1 MAERPVYP
9 FKRNLEREES
19 NVKGINIK
27 KKCYALSSSDGVSA
41 EVQMYGDG
49 VETWPTD
56 WWTGEKLEGNYI
68 AQDEFLRDL
77 DAIKGCKDATIR
89 LNSYGGDA
97 VVGIVI
103 HNRLRELAAAGM
115 QLTCIVD
122 GVAMSAG
129 SVIMCACDTVK
140 VNPSSLVMI
149 HKGWSFL
156 YGGYNA
162 DDMRKA
168 AEGMDSYDKAMVSI
182 YKRKSGMSDTVISHM
197 MSDETYMTGREAV
210 EKGFADEVIEDAE
223 PLDIAAS
230 ADGRCL
236 FVRGRKMHLC
246 PGMVLPDSIPTVT
259 PGAEASAAIK
269 QPVVTGGEKGG
280 NNSMTKEELRAK
292 YPELV
297 AEVEADARAAV
308 DTNAAVTEAVQAEE
322 RRMQEIDEVSAL
334 FSDELVQEAKYGDKK
349 CTAQELAYRAAQ
361 KAAKQGSKFLAD
373 ADGDAKD
380 SGASGV
386 PAAPGADDGKG
397 DEDDKDDI
405 EAQAKAAVAAFL
417 KRKEGK

>member
-1 MAERPVYP
+1 MPK
-9 FKRNLEREES
+9 FDIKR
-19 NVKGINIK
+19 KF
-27 KKCYALSSSDGVSA
+27 YALASTDGENA
-41 EVQMYGDG
+41 EIQMYGDV
-49 VETWPTD
+49 VEKWPTD

-68 AQDEFLRDL
+68 VQDEFLKDL
-77 DAIKGCKDATIR
+77 AAVEGCKSVTIR

-103 HNRLRELAAAGM
+103 HNRLREIAANGTH
-115 QLTCIVD
+115 LTCIVD

-156 YGGYNA
+156 FGRYNA
-162 DDMRKA
+162 DELRKS
-168 AEGMDSYDKAMVSI
+168 AEAMDAYDNAMVSI
-182 YKRKSGMSDTVISHM
+182 YKRKSSMNDTVISHM
-197 MSDETYMTGREAV
+197 MSDETYMTGKEAV
-210 EKGFADEVIEDAE
+210 EKGFADEVIEDSE
-223 PLDIAAS
+223 QVQIAAS
-230 ADGRCL
+230 ANGRTL
-236 FVRGRKMHLC
+236 FVGGRAIHLC
-246 PGMVLPDSIPTVT
+246 PGMTLPKNIPTVT
-259 PGAEASAAIK
+259 PDAQAPAAIEAN

-308 DTNAAVTEAVQAEE
+308 NTNAAVTEAVQAEE

-334 FSDELVQEAKYGDKK
+334 FSDELVKEAKYGDKK

-361 KAAKQGSKFLAD
+361 AAAKQGHSFLANLD
-373 ADGDAKD
+373 EDAKD
-380 SGASGV
+380 SGADGV
-386 PAAPGADDGKG
+386 GAAPGKDAGEDGK
-397 DEDDKDDI
+397 KDDDSP
-405 EAQAKAAVAAFL
+405 EAVEAEAKAAVAAFM
-417 KRKEGK
+417 KRKEK

>member
-1 MAERPVYP
+1 M
-9 FKRNLEREES
+9 KD
-19 NVKGINIK
+19 INIK

-41 EVQMYGDG
+41 EVQMYGDV

-56 WWTGEKLEGNYI
+56 WWTGEKLDGSYI
-68 AQDEFLRDL
+68 TQDEFLRDM
-77 DAIKGCKDATIR
+77 DAIKGCKDVTIR

-103 HNRLRELAAAGM
+103 HNRLRELAAGGM
-115 QLTCIVD
+115 KLTCIVD

-129 SVIMCACDTVK
+129 SIIMCACDTVK

-149 HKGWSFL
+149 HKGWVFL

-182 YKRKSGMSDTVISHM
+182 YKRKSGMSETVISHM
-197 MSDETYMTGREAV
+197 MSDETYMTGKEAV
-210 EKGFADEVIEDAE
+210 EKGFANEVIEDAE

-230 ADGRCL
+230 ADGRSL

-246 PGMVLPDSIPTVT
+246 PGMVLPDNIPTVT
-259 PGAEASAAIK
+259 PGAEASVAIN

-297 AEVEADARAAV
+297 AEVEADARTAV

-334 FSDELVQEAKYGDKK
+334 FSDELVREAKYGDKK

-373 ADGDAKD
+373 ADGDARD
-380 SGASGV
+380 SGASNV
-386 PAAPGADDGKG
+386 PAVPGVEDA
-397 DEDDKDDI
+397 EDDADGENNI

>member
-1 MAERPVYP
+1 MVKAMPK
-9 FKRNLEREES
+9 FDIKR
-19 NVKGINIK
+19 KF
-27 KKCYALSSSDGVSA
+27 YALASTDGENA
-41 EVQMYGDG
+41 EIQMYGDV
-49 VETWPTD
+49 VEKWPTD

-68 AQDEFLRDL
+68 AQDEFLKDL
-77 DAIKGCKDATIR
+77 AAVEGCKSVTIR

-103 HNRLRELAAAGM
+103 HNRLREIAANGTH
-115 QLTCIVD
+115 LTCIVD

-156 YGGYNA
+156 FGRYNA
-162 DDMRKA
+162 DELRKS
-168 AEGMDSYDKAMVSI
+168 AEAMDAYDNAMVSI
-182 YKRKSGMSDTVISHM
+182 YKRKSSMNDTVISHM
-197 MSDETYMTGREAV
+197 MSDETYMTGKEAV
-210 EKGFADEVIEDAE
+210 EKGFADEVIEDSE
-223 PLDIAAS
+223 QVQIAAS
-230 ADGRCL
+230 ANGRTL
-236 FVRGRKMHLC
+236 FVGGRAIHLC
-246 PGMVLPDSIPTVT
+246 PGMTLPKNIPTVT
-259 PGAEASAAIK
+259 PDAQAPAAIEAN

-308 DTNAAVTEAVQAEE
+308 NTNAAVTEAVQAEE

-334 FSDELVQEAKYGDKK
+334 FSDELVKEAKYGDKK

-361 KAAKQGSKFLAD
+361 AAAKQGHSFLANLD
-373 ADGDAKD
+373 EDAKD
-380 SGASGV
+380 SGADGV
-386 PAAPGADDGKG
+386 GAAPGKDAGEDGK
-397 DEDDKDDI
+397 KDDDSP
-405 EAQAKAAVAAFL
+405 EAVEAEAKAAVAAFM
-417 KRKEGK
+417 KRKEK